1 MLTQQ
6 ANASDTEQYP
16 DASKKKKNIES
27 VIYNIQ
33 HRLQSGQYIGIDV
46 KIVPLYMQ
54 IKATI
59 FKI

>member
-1 MLTQQ
+1 MHQTLDNIWMQ
-6 ANASDTEQYP
+6 D
-16 DASKKKKNIES
+16 KKKNIES

-33 HRLQSGQYIGIDV
+33 HRLQSGQYIGIDA
-46 KIVPLYMQ
+46 KIVILYMQ